1 MSTCCG
7 TCDHRQH
14 AVQDSSSTRT
24 PLEVILI
31 VLNFNTSIA
40 PANAAPYAA
49 LNILLNSIT
58 DAAETTSHPTT
69 FTTWSPCLSN
79 PNTVAIFTTASETCR
94 DSTSVVF
101 ATVLKH
107 LSSPPSVQHV
117 YLDYSVVSLAASSP
131 DERIACDVVVL
142 RAPNPGVASAIGKH
156 FGWDPKRSSLSAQLG
171 SRGPAAISA
180 PGDLVHDFWA
190 WAELHPGAPT
200 SPSSSIGSGYESV
213 DSRPTLMST
222 NSDEKNMS
230 LFYAEDEERR
240 NMEDETL
247 VMIFQW
253 ISHTDADRFKHPLQ
267 KSYGHNGQDVSNDLW
282 DRHVAHPLRQ
292 AISIGAKA
300 DIFKLELRGVEP
312 RMGKA
317 AARERSG
324 SRRFS
329 TMASGFGEK
338 VSGLWGR

>member
-1 MSTCCG
+1 MATY
-7 TCDHRQH
+7 T
-14 AVQDSSSTRT
+14 
-24 PLEVILI
+24 
-31 VLNFNTSIA
+31 
-40 PANAAPYAA
+40 A

-69 FTTWSPCLSN
+69 FTTWSPCLLN
-79 PNTVAIFTTASETCR
+79 PSVIVILTTANETCSE
-94 DSTSVVF
+94 STSVVF

-117 YLDYSVVSLAASSP
+117 YLDFSVVSLAASSP
-131 DERIACDVVVL
+131 DERIPCDIIIL
-142 RAPNPGVASAIGKH
+142 QAPNPSVASAIGKH
-156 FGWDPKRSSLSAQLG
+156 FGWDPTKSSLSSQLG
-171 SRGPAAISA
+171 ACGPAAFSRS
-180 PGDLVHDFWA
+180 GDVIHDFWA

-200 SPSSSIGSGYESV
+200 SPCSSIGSGYESL
-213 DSRPTLMST
+213 DGRPTLRAQ

-240 NMEDETL
+240 NMDDETL
-247 VMIFQW
+247 VMMFQW
-253 ISHTDADRFKHPLQ
+253 SSHADADRFKHPLQ
-267 KSYGHNGQDVSNDLW
+267 KSYGQNGQEVSDDMW

-292 AISIGAKA
+292 ATSIGAKA
-300 DIFKLELRGVEP
+300 NMFKLELRGVGP